1 MSIYSHALKYT
12 DRGLIKDW
20 KKNVWNKKV
29 KWITPQVFKKG
40 LMPLIFS
47 VHALRFLISGTSQ
60 KYIVYSLS
68 LILFLLRN
76 KINLIAWF
84 SQCHVIKS
92 VILTWITYNKI
103 QGYMQIQ
110 PK

>member
-1 MSIYSHALKYT
+1 MHGIALKYT
-12 DRGLIKDW
+12 DRELIKDW
-20 KKNVWNKKV
+20 KKIVWNIKV

-47 VHALRFLISGTSQ
+47 VHALRSVFNFRHIA
-60 KYIVYSLS
+60 KIYIVYYV
-68 LILFLLRN
+68 ILFLLGN
-76 KINLIAWF
+76 KINLITWF
-84 SQCHVIKS
+84 AQCHVIKS
-92 VILTWITYNKI
+92 AIFPWITYYKI